1 MRPDST
7 PRLLPLLFLVAL
19 GCGTPS
25 ADKLPALH
33 PVSGTLTRFDG
44 KPPGGGALR
53 FHATGGAGANTIV
66 TAEVSA
72 DGAFVVYTA
81 GGSGGTITRTLG
93 APAGKYQATF
103 TPLTDE
109 QSGRMA
115 IDIPEPVTI
124 EPKETV
130 LKLKLPKK

>member
-1 MRPDST
+1 M
-7 PRLLPLLFLVAL
+7 PRLLPLLALFLV
-19 GCGTPS
+19 GCGTPP
-25 ADKLPALH
+25 AEKLPALH

-44 KPPGGGALR
+44 KPSGGGALR
-53 FHATGGAGANTIV
+53 FHATGGSDANTIV

-72 DGAFVVYTA
+72 DGSFVVYTA
-81 GGSGGTITRTLG
+81 GGSGGTATRALG

-115 IDIPEPVTI
+115 IDLPGPVTI
-124 EPKETV
+124 APKENV

>member
-1 MRPDST
+1 M
-7 PRLLPLLFLVAL
+7 PRQLPLLFLLAV
-19 GCGTPS
+19 GCGTPP
-25 ADKLPALH
+25 AEKLPALH
-33 PVSGTLTRFDG
+33 PVSGTLRRHDG

-53 FHATGGAGANTIV
+53 FHATGGGDANTIV
-66 TAEVSA
+66 TAEVNA
-72 DGAFVVYTA
+72 DGSFVVYTA
-81 GGSGGTITRTLG
+81 GGSGGVVTRALG

-103 TPLTDE
+103 TPLADE

-115 IDIPEPVTI
+115 IDLPEAVMV